1 VNETV
6 AAHATRFVEAVG
18 YPFTSAGRTLA
29 TVGFAAVTYALLI
42 LSSFP
47 TYSMQMLAAGPGY
60 LDDAVVALTA
70 NTYASVGALALALTV
85 VYAVV
90 TGIAITT
97 AIGRIRHAG
106 VVSARGLSSVLP
118 GLLASGCASCGAGL
132 LGTLGF
138 VGALS
143 TLPFD
148 GNLLRLA
155 GLLLLVAYL
164 SRLGDPRY
172 CAMPSATGGE

>member
-1 VNETV
+1 MSDVV
-6 AAHATRFVEAVG
+6 DAHVSRFVEAFG
-18 YPFTSAGRTLA
+18 YPFTSIGRTLA
-29 TVGFAAVTYALLI
+29 TLAFAVATYALLI

-47 TYSMQMLAAGPGY
+47 TYSMQMLSSDLGY
-60 LDDAVVALTA
+60 LDEAVLALTA
-70 NTYASVGALALALTV
+70 NTFESIGAIGLGLTV
-85 VYAVV
+85 VYAAV
-90 TGIAITT
+90 TGIALTT

-106 VVSARGLSSVLP
+106 GVSARGLSSILP

-155 GLLLLVAYL
+155 GLVLLVAYL

-172 CAMPSATGGE
+172 CAIPSGASGE